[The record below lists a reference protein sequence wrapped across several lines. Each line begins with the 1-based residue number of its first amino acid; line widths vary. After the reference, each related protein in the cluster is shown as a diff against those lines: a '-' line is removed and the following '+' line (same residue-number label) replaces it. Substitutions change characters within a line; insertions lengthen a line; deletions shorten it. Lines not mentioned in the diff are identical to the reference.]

1 MVRNW
6 LVRSTGHSWARSAVV
21 ASFVLVAAAGV
32 AIPVDARG
40 TPESFADLSKALLP
54 AVVNISTTSVVA
66 AGRGGAAELPQLP
79 PGSPFEEFFRD
90 FFDRSRPQGQQQ
102 QRRATSLGSGF
113 IIDPKGI
120 VVTNNH
126 VIDGAEEITVIL
138 QDDTRL
144 IATVLGRDPKTDLA
158 VLKVESKQALPS
170 VKFGD
175 SETAR
180 VGDWVLAIGNPF
192 GFGGSVTAGIVS
204 ARGRNI
210 QSGPYDDFIQTDAA
224 INRGNSGGPL
234 FNMNGEV
241 VGINTAIY
249 SPTGA
254 SIGIGFAVP
263 TSTAKNVIDQLQ
275 KFGKAR
281 RGWLGVRIQRVT
293 DEIAESLRLGK
304 AQGALIASVTDGSP
318 AEKAKIKSGDVVLKF
333 DNKDVTNM
341 TTLPRLVA
349 ETEIGRDVDVE
360 YWRDGKREKTKVNVG
375 ELQEE
380 VASLNDSGSDTPG
393 DKGEELAIK
402 GLGLSVA
409 TLDGKAR
416 TKYKLKD
423 TTKGVL
429 ITTVETDGVAAEKG
443 LKPGDVI
450 VEISQEEVHAP
461 ADVKKK
467 VDEARERNRKS
478 VLLLVEGQGGLRFVA
493 LQIG

>member
-1 MVRNW
+1 
-6 LVRSTGHSWARSAVV
+6 L
-21 ASFVLVAAAGV
+21 
-32 AIPVDARG
+32 
-40 TPESFADLSKALLP
+40 
-54 AVVNISTTSVVA
+54 
-66 AGRGGAAELPQLP
+66 
-79 PGSPFEEFFRD
+79 
-90 FFDRSRPQGQQQ
+90 
-102 QRRATSLGSGF
+102 
-113 IIDPKGI
+113 
-120 VVTNNH
+120 
-126 VIDGAEEITVIL
+126 
-138 QDDTRL
+138 
-144 IATVLGRDPKTDLA
+144 
-158 VLKVESKQALPS
+158 
-170 VKFGD
+170 GD

-210 QSGPYDDFIQTDAA
+210 NSGPYDDFIQTDAA

-234 FNMNGEV
+234 FNMNGDV

-275 KFGKAR
+275 KFGKAK
-281 RGWLGVRIQRVT
+281 RGWLGVRIQKVT

-304 AQGALIASVTDGSP
+304 VQGALIASVTDGSP
-318 AEKAKIKSGDVVLKF
+318 AEKAKIKSGDVVLRF
-333 DNKDVTNM
+333 DNKDVTDM
-341 TTLPRLVA
+341 RTLPRLVA

-380 VASLNDSGSDTPG
+380 VASLNEQGSDTPG
-393 DKGEELAIK
+393 DRGEELAIK

-416 TKYKLKD
+416 AKYKLKE

-429 ITTVETDGVAAEKG
+429 IAAVEPDGVAAEKG

-450 VEISQEEVHAP
+450 VEISQEEVRAP
-461 ADVKKK
+461 GDVRKK